1 MKTPKRLGIG
11 VLAVCLSTVEAQGQ
25 EVPDRPPEPVPLQLF
40 EEAYHSAANFS
51 PLDQGMILSFLVGAV
66 RPVSTER
73 AKEWA
78 VELFWKARNSRTD
91 SGSMQLS
98 ALMALSGIDPV
109 LAAELFAQQQAPTE
123 KNATQ
128 DIRWTAA
135 GPLFAALWTREGLD
149 SLETI
154 EQLAAG
160 LGSSGQYPYQAMTGV
175 ILDVHK
181 QDENRA
187 QQLFSNATGFFR
199 ADSRFLE
206 NNQLFVDFLLEAR
219 AVPAPAILRHAV
231 ETVLAEVE
239 KSAEEK
245 RREEAGLRIELRTQ
259 QETLNF
265 TSEEDIL
272 IYRLLPL
279 IRQLDVKWAAAV
291 LKRHENLSTY
301 PTLGIETEYAHG
313 GVEIRDPGTSEA
325 RVQQAFD
332 FGRMREAVQTAA
344 TDPERALSLLERI
357 VTPHLR
363 HIALASI
370 VSRYARVDPA
380 KAAELLG
387 EVEEGL
393 ESMETSP
400 DKLRVQVAL
409 AEAYL
414 KSERAAA
421 GRGLIRKAL
430 DLGRELF
437 RQDRLADPVK
447 PLTATIAFDEL
458 VKLASLMGISSEQ
471 SWDSLESIRAV
482 QNDVLRTSLLVFF
495 SKGLLESK
503 HGVLQ
508 SAEAES
514 Y

>member
-1 MKTPKRLGIG
+1 MRAPNLLGI
-11 VLAVCLSTVEAQGQ
+11 VVVAVCLSAAEAQGQ
-25 EVPDRPPEPVPLQLF
+25 EVPDRPPAPSPLQLF
-40 EEAYHSAANFS
+40 EEAYHSAANYS
-51 PLDQGMILSFLVGAV
+51 PRDQGMILSLLVGAV
-66 RPVSTER
+66 RPVSSER
-73 AKEWA
+73 TKEWA

-91 SGSMQLS
+91 SGSMELS
-98 ALMALSGIDPV
+98 ALMALSGIDPI
-109 LAAELFAQQQAPTE
+109 LAAELFAHQQVPTD

-128 DIRWTAA
+128 DLRCTAA
-135 GPLFAALWTREGLD
+135 GPLFTALWARQGLD

-154 EQLAAG
+154 ESLADN

-187 QQLFSNATGFFR
+187 QQLFSNAAGFFR
-199 ADSRFLE
+199 AGSRFPQ
-206 NNQLFVDFLLEAR
+206 NNQLFVDFLLDTR

-231 ETVLAEVE
+231 ETVLDAVE

-245 RREEAGLRIELRTQ
+245 KEEATLRLELLTEQ
-259 QETLNF
+259 DTLNF
-265 TSEEDIL
+265 TSEEEIL

-279 IRQLDVKWAAAV
+279 IRQLDARWAASV

-301 PTLGIETEYAHG
+301 PTLGLEDEYTEG
-313 GVEIRDPGTSEA
+313 GVEVQDPGSTSEA

-370 VSRYARVDPA
+370 VSRYTSVDPA

-387 EVEEGL
+387 EVEDGL

-400 DKLRVQVAL
+400 EKLRVQVAL

-414 KSERAAA
+414 KSDRAAD
-421 GRGLIRKAL
+421 GKDLIRKAL
-430 DLGRELF
+430 DLGHELF
-437 RQDRLADPVK
+437 RQDRLANPIK
-447 PLTATIAFDEL
+447 PLTATVAFDAL

-471 SWDSLESIRAV
+471 PWDALESIRRV

-495 SKGLLESK
+495 GKGLLESK
-503 HGVLQ
+503 HAGLQ
-508 SAEAES
+508 SVQVES
-514 Y
+514 

>member
-1 MKTPKRLGIG
+1 M
-11 VLAVCLSTVEAQGQ
+11 
-25 EVPDRPPEPVPLQLF
+25 
-40 EEAYHSAANFS
+40 
-51 PLDQGMILSFLVGAV
+51 
-66 RPVSTER
+66 
-73 AKEWA
+73 
-78 VELFWKARNSRTD
+78 
-91 SGSMQLS
+91 
-98 ALMALSGIDPV
+98 
-109 LAAELFAQQQAPTE
+109 
-123 KNATQ
+123 
-128 DIRWTAA
+128 
-135 GPLFAALWTREGLD
+135 
-149 SLETI
+149 
-154 EQLAAG
+154 
-160 LGSSGQYPYQAMTGV
+160 
-175 ILDVHK
+175 
-181 QDENRA
+181 
-187 QQLFSNATGFFR
+187 
-199 ADSRFLE
+199 
-206 NNQLFVDFLLEAR
+206 DFLLEAR
-219 AVPAPAILRHAV
+219 AVPAPATLRHAV

-245 RREEAGLRIELRTQ
+245 REEAGLRIELRTQ

-265 TSEEDIL
+265 TSEEDFL

-279 IRQLDVKWAAAV
+279 IRQLDVKWAATV